1 MLKDVP
7 VYPNKKDVEMTYDT
21 YIRKGHGYLEEA
33 LKSLNR
39 ISKQDLPARERLIA
53 KMYENKGIRAEAK
66 KYANLA
72 DQHEAR
78 LKESRRK

>member
-1 MLKDVP
+1 M
-7 VYPNKKDVEMTYDT
+7 
-21 YIRKGHGYLEEA
+21 
-33 LKSLNR
+33 
-39 ISKQDLPARERLIA
+39 SKQDLPARERLIA